1 MPHEG
6 IEDVM
11 TETHGPIE
19 IRVPADPHLS
29 RVVRL
34 AASGVASLSD
44 FTVDEIEDIKV
55 AVSEILLALIE
66 HGGGQPVDMRLDVV
80 GTQFLIDASTDA
92 ESFDVS
98 QPNLVMCET
107 VLAGVCSTHAILFT
121 EGRAGIRAGIVHHD
135 DTTSG

>member
-1 MPHEG
+1 
-6 IEDVM
+6 M

-80 GTQFLIDASTDA
+80 RNQYVIDASTDA
-92 ESFDVS
+92 ESFDTTH
-98 QPNLVMCET
+98 PNLVMCET
-107 VLAGVCSTHAILFT
+107 VLAGVCSIHAILFT
-121 EGRAGIRAGIVHHD
+121 DGRAGIRAGIAHH